1 MQNVGTLQMLG
12 KCSQNIICK
21 HLDHHHIGT
30 WKCGQGQNTLEL
42 FGQMQQE
49 GSYPNLVTFV
59 QALIA
64 CADIVALE
72 EGRCVHEQKFL
83 SGTFFF

>member
-1 MQNVGTLQMLG
+1 MWLRAEYTGT
-12 KCSQNIICK
+12 I
-21 HLDHHHIGT
+21 
-30 WKCGQGQNTLEL
+30 